1 MMLTLFSGFHH
12 SNFLSMSGSWV
23 GKNHNIPQNKFNL
36 LPDIHDRIGQM
47 KFGQKGAP
55 LQYTSLR
62 IGFKMLIAFLSV
74 PTIAPSRECRF
85 ENLSQ
90 ISYLRKFCFI
100 GQKKRSS
107 LD

>member
-1 MMLTLFSGFHH
+1 MENSLNITSLKNSPNFSGFHH

-62 IGFKMLIAFLSV
+62 IVFKMLLAFLLAVMMMLKSA
-74 PTIAPSRECRF
+74 IM
-85 ENLSQ
+85 
-90 ISYLRKFCFI
+90 
-100 GQKKRSS
+100 
-107 LD
+107 

>member
-1 MMLTLFSGFHH
+1 MNLISVAKLTQFLGFHH

-62 IGFKMLIAFLSV
+62 IGFKMLLALSLAI
-74 PTIAPSRECRF
+74 TIMLNSD
-85 ENLSQ
+85 
-90 ISYLRKFCFI
+90 IM
-100 GQKKRSS
+100 
-107 LD
+107 

>member
-1 MMLTLFSGFHH
+1 
-12 SNFLSMSGSWV
+12 MSGSWV

-62 IGFKMLIAFLSV
+62 IGFKTLLPLLLAVKMSSIATSFDRIILKTLLRSV
-74 PTIAPSRECRF
+74 
-85 ENLSQ
+85 
-90 ISYLRKFCFI
+90 IS
-100 GQKKRSS
+100 GSSAS
-107 LD
+107 LDRRRDLHWIQDCKNFFNNNET